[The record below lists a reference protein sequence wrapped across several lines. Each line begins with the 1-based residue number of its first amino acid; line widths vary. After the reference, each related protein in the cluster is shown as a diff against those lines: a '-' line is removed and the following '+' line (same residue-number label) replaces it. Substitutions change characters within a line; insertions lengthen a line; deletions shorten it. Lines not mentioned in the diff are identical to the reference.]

1 MINQSTANR
10 AMMLNMYRVCIEQR
24 CVCTGAESAS
34 DRAVRFSEPV
44 KPDLSERTSFR
55 AVGWNYAAFMPS
67 STNLSNRWFLW
78 SCLRL
83 ADVRLASAAYLACTM
98 RGGWCVS
105 AQLSQEVFMEDLV
118 HFLLGL
124 SPVSVVLSQNRTDEL
139 IIFLRTLF
147 RIFRVPWPS
156 WKKPPQAILWN
167 YFYL

>member
-98 RGGWCVS
+98 RGRRYVS
-105 AQLSQEVFMEDLV
+105 AQPFVRNLHGNPLV
-118 HFLLGL
+118 DWTKGRACLAW
-124 SPVSVVLSQNRTDEL
+124 QNRTFGNHFDSH
-139 IIFLRTLF
+139 F

-156 WKKPPQAILWN
+156 
-167 YFYL
+167 